1 MKVYKVENMTK
12 TYGEK
17 TLFDN
22 ISFSIAE
29 KERVGLIGIN
39 GTGKSTLLK
48 CLAGKDHY
56 DEANITHS
64 NDYTIKYLPQN
75 VSFNEELTVLDCIF
89 SSDTKIIKLLKQ
101 YEEIIEKLAI
111 NPTDTLLQGKLFSLQ
126 ELMDKEDA
134 WDASS
139 KAKTI
144 LSKLGI
150 TSYNRKIGDLSGG
163 QQKRVA
169 LANVLIETPDLLLL
183 DEPTNHLDFET
194 IEWLEK
200 YLKGYQNS
208 ILVITHDRYF
218 LDNITTR
225 TFELDNGNLYE
236 YTGNYSSFLE
246 KKAEREANEES
257 QYQKNKKLY
266 KKELEWIRSGVK
278 ARTTKQQARIKR
290 FDDLEEK
297 LLTSKAPN
305 ENLNISLDASRIGKQ
320 VFEIENICK
329 KFENKKIVENFS
341 YIIKNNA
348 RIGIVGLNG
357 VGKSTFLKL
366 LAEKERLDS
375 GIIKTGQTVKIAY
388 YSQLIEDMNPSLR
401 VINYVREG
409 AEAIKNI
416 DGSVISAAQLLE
428 RFLFPMYM
436 HGTIIEKLSGG
447 EKRRLYLL
455 RLLMEQPNVLLLDEP
470 TNDLDTQTLTI
481 LEEFLETFNGVVVT
495 VSHDRYFLDKVVDEL
510 LVFQGEAKIIKFNG
524 NYSEYINSGGNLF
537 VNKQESSQKTTLQN
551 NNNKL
556 EKTKKKLTYSEK
568 KEWETIDGEIAELEN
583 LLIEIEQEMANVAT
597 NFTKLNELTEQ
608 QEEIKQ
614 KLEEKLCRWEY
625 LAEIAEY

>member
-56 DEANITHS
+56 DEVNITHS

-436 HGTIIEKLSGG
+436 HGTKIEKLSGG

-524 NYSEYINSGGNLF
+524 NYSDYINSGGNLF
-537 VNKQESSQKTTLQN
+537 VNKQESSQKTTSQN
-551 NNNKL
+551 NNNKP